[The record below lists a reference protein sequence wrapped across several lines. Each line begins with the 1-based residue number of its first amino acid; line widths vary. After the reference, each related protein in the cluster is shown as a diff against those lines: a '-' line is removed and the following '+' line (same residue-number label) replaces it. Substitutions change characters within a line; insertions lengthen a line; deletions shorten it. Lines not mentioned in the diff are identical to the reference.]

1 MIPSLR
7 RVATF
12 YNPDNPISQAAAN
25 IARDAAR
32 ELKVELIERPV
43 HSVGE
48 LRSILDALRPGDAD
62 ALSYIDGMVVSQ
74 EELLIDAARTK
85 RFPMIVGEHTSVVNG
100 ALASY
105 GVDYYENGR
114 LAAKH
119 VQRILLGASP
129 SELAI
134 EQVDR
139 LHFVINLKTAKALGL
154 TIPPSLL
161 LRADQVIE

>member
-1 MIPSLR
+1 VAKRLELLKEMIPSLR

-74 EELLIDAARTK
+74 EELLIDAAR
-85 RFPMIVGEHTSVVNG
+85 RGS
-100 ALASY
+100 
-105 GVDYYENGR
+105 R
-114 LAAKH
+114 
-119 VQRILLGASP
+119 
-129 SELAI
+129 
-134 EQVDR
+134 
-139 LHFVINLKTAKALGL
+139 
-154 TIPPSLL
+154 
-161 LRADQVIE
+161 

>member
-1 MIPSLR
+1 MAKRLELLKEMIPSLR

-62 ALSYIDGMVVSQ
+62 ALPYMASTI
-74 EELLIDAARTK
+74 TK
-85 RFPMIVGEHTSVVNG
+85 MAVWRPSTCS
-100 ALASY
+100 ASFW
-105 GVDYYENGR
+105 VRVPQSWRSN
-114 LAAKH
+114 K
-119 VQRILLGASP
+119 
-129 SELAI
+129 
-134 EQVDR
+134 
-139 LHFVINLKTAKALGL
+139 
-154 TIPPSLL
+154 
-161 LRADQVIE
+161 